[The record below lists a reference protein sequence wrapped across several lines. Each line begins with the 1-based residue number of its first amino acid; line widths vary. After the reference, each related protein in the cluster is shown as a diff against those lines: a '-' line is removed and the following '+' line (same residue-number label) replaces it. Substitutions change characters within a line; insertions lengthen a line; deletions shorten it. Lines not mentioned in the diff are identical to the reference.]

1 VPYQT
6 IKLQRNI
13 DFADVNFET
22 FEASIE
28 NMTNT
33 DRDSEQSIEPAEKVR
48 EIKYRYSDDFLTLMS
63 QLKSTLVVSTYAAGK
78 VAVIGAP
85 NGELNLSFHNFEQA
99 MGLAVSPEKIA
110 VGAKGQVWFLDNGG
124 GLASQI
130 APAGKYEQCYLA
142 RSSLVTGNIHIHE
155 LAWTSDQLW
164 VVNTLF
170 SCLSTV
176 QDGFSFVPRW
186 KPPFITE
193 LKGEDRCHL
202 NGFALENGQPK
213 YVTMMAETNEAA
225 GWRPK
230 KAETGCVMDVTS
242 NELVTRG
249 LAMPHSPRIHEN
261 ELYVLNSGLGTIEK
275 VDRSSGQRDVIEKV
289 PGYTRGLAM
298 YGPFAF
304 VGMSRIRET
313 AVFGGVPIA
322 EKREDLRCGVAVIDL
337 RSGKAVA
344 YLEFETGIEEVFDV
358 QIIPGVSSLSLTGP
372 FPQMDGGDD
381 VWVVGNPD

>member
-1 VPYQT
+1 MPYQT

-130 APAGKYEQCYLA
+130 APAGKYEQC
-142 RSSLVTGNIHIHE
+142 
-155 LAWTSDQLW
+155 
-164 VVNTLF
+164 
-170 SCLSTV
+170 
-176 QDGFSFVPRW
+176 
-186 KPPFITE
+186 
-193 LKGEDRCHL
+193 
-202 NGFALENGQPK
+202 
-213 YVTMMAETNEAA
+213 
-225 GWRPK
+225 
-230 KAETGCVMDVTS
+230 
-242 NELVTRG
+242 
-249 LAMPHSPRIHEN
+249 
-261 ELYVLNSGLGTIEK
+261 
-275 VDRSSGQRDVIEKV
+275 
-289 PGYTRGLAM
+289 
-298 YGPFAF
+298 
-304 VGMSRIRET
+304 
-313 AVFGGVPIA
+313 
-322 EKREDLRCGVAVIDL
+322 
-337 RSGKAVA
+337 
-344 YLEFETGIEEVFDV
+344 
-358 QIIPGVSSLSLTGP
+358 
-372 FPQMDGGDD
+372 
-381 VWVVGNPD
+381 